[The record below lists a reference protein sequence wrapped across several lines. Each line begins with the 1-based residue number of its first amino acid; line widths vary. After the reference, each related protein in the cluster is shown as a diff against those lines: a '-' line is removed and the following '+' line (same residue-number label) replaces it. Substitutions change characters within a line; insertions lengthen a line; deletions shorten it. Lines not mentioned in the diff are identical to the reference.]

1 LIEKFG
7 ANIVEEITPKYNEIV
22 EKFQS
27 MYHDGSLIDYTTNPD
42 NQQLFELHDGIY
54 VDMRVH
60 ETYYPSMQ

>member
-27 MYHDGSLIDYTTNPD
+27 MYHDGSLIDYTINPD
-42 NQQLFELHDGIY
+42 NQQLFELH
-54 VDMRVH
+54 
-60 ETYYPSMQ
+60 E